1 MTNKIFL
8 RLVFLIIIAFNVNAM
23 EEFNFNITEV
33 EILENGNIF
42 KGIKKGTV
50 TSNDG
55 IILTANEF
63 IYNKALNKLNAK
75 GNVKIEDKI
84 NKYVLFTDNAIYLKD
99 ESIIITQGKSKAIDL
114 NDDMIIEGSEFT
126 YNKSL
131 NTINAKEKV
140 IIEDKIRNYKLLS
153 EDITYLRNQEK
164 IFTKGKTQA
173 LINSKYDL
181 VSKDVVFFKNN
192 MQLISNHDTRII
204 DSNKQ
209 LYNLS
214 KFVFSIDKEEL
225 KGEKILITTNYNLPK
240 SDKYFFSSGIFNLKE
255 KKYIAKNT
263 KIELHKNIFDDPEN
277 DPRLLGVSSSHKND
291 ITIINKGIFTSC
303 KKSDNCPPWSIK
315 AEKITHNKTKK
326 QLIYDNAFLR
336 LYDVPVFY
344 LPKFFHPDPSVKRQ
358 SGFLQ
363 PRFNSSNILGSSFT
377 IPYFKVLSEA
387 DDLTITPTIFDK
399 NIQMV
404 QNEYRKVTKNSN
416 LIVNFAHTNNYKSS
430 LSNKKKSIN
439 HLFTKFDLDLNLEN
453 YLSSNLFL
461 SIERTNNDNY
471 LKVFD
476 TQLEHEDN
484 SLKPDNN
491 DILVNSF
498 KLALDH
504 EEYDF
509 TVNSLI
515 YEDLKANSSDKYQYI
530 IPQYV
535 FNKTLSENFLNGSL
549 YLSSSG
555 ANDLKNTNDL
565 KSNIINDFTYSGFD
579 ILTNSGLKNNFNI
592 RVKNLNSIG
601 KDNSNY
607 KSSPQIELMSIAE
620 ITSSLPMMKED
631 EKYKNFLT
639 PKFSLRFNPG
649 DMKNY
654 ASSEKKMDVSNIFNL
669 NRIGLEDSFEAGR
682 SLTVGIDYKVE
693 NLENINKYFDLKLAT
708 VFRDKEENFIPKST
722 TINKKNSNIY
732 GQILNNFSENFN
744 LNYNFSVAD
753 DLKSLQ
759 YNNIGAELKIN
770 NFITSFNYIKESGDI
785 GSSNLIGNTTEYRFN
800 DQNFVTFSTRRNRE
814 INLTEY
820 YDLVYEYKND
830 CLIAGVKYKKSY
842 YEDNDIKPSENLL
855 FTISFVPLTNYEYAA
870 DDLVN

>member
-1 MTNKIFL
+1 MFL
-8 RLVFLIIIAFNVNAM
+8 NANAV
-23 EEFNFNITEV
+23 EEFNFDITEV

-42 KGIKKGTV
+42 KGIKKGTI

-55 IILTANEF
+55 IILNANEF
-63 IYNKALNKLNAK
+63 IYNKTLNKLNAK
-75 GNVKIEDKI
+75 GNVVIEDKI
-84 NKYVLFTDNAIYLKD
+84 NKYVISADNATYLKN
-99 ESIIITQGKSKAIDL
+99 ENIILTQGKSKAIDL
-114 NDDMIIEGSEFT
+114 NDDMIIEGDEFT
-126 YNKSL
+126 YNKTL
-131 NTINAKEKV
+131 NTINAKKKV

-173 LINSKYDL
+173 LINSKYNFE
-181 VSKDVVFFKNN
+181 SKNVVFLKKI
-192 MQLISNHDTRII
+192 MQLSSNQTTKII
-204 DSNKQ
+204 DNNNQ

-214 KFVFSIDKEEL
+214 KFVYSIDREEL
-225 KGEKILITTNYNLPK
+225 KADKILIITNYNLPK
-240 SDKYFFSSGIFNLKE
+240 SDKYYFSSGIFNLKE
-255 KKYIAKNT
+255 KNYIGKNT
-263 KIELHKNIFDDPEN
+263 KIELHKDIFDDFKN
-277 DPRLLGVSSSHKND
+277 DPRLLGISSSHKND
-291 ITIINKGIFTSC
+291 ITTINKGIFTSC
-303 KKSDNCPPWSIK
+303 KKSDTCPPWSIK
-315 AEKITHNKTKK
+315 AEKIIHNKTKK

-363 PRFNSSNILGSSFT
+363 PRFNKSEILGSSLT
-377 IPYFKVLSEA
+377 MPYFKVFSET

-399 NIQMV
+399 NIQMI

-430 LSNKKKSIN
+430 LYNKKKSIN
-439 HLFTKFDLDLNLEN
+439 HLFSKFDLDLNLEN
-453 YLSSNLFL
+453 YLSSNLLL
-461 SIERTNNDNY
+461 SIERVNNDNY

-476 TQLEHEDN
+476 AQLEHEDN
-484 SLKPDNN
+484 TLKPANN
-491 DILVNSF
+491 DILVNKF
-498 KLALDH
+498 ELVLDH
-504 EEYDF
+504 EAFDF
-509 TVNSLI
+509 TVNSII

-530 IPQYV
+530 LPQYV

-579 ILTNSGLKNNFNI
+579 ILTNNGIKNNFNI
-592 RVKNLNSIG
+592 RVKNLNSVG

-620 ITSSLPMMKED
+620 ITSSLPMIKED

-639 PKFSLRFNPG
+639 PKFSLRFNPS

-654 ASSEKKMDVSNIFNL
+654 TSSNKKMDVSNIFNL
-669 NRIGLEDSFEAGR
+669 NRIGLGDSFEAGR

-693 NLENINKYFDLKLAT
+693 NVEDINKYFDLKLAT

-744 LNYNFSVAD
+744 LNYNFSLSN
-753 DLKSLQ
+753 DLKSFE
-759 YNNIGAELKIN
+759 YNNIGTKLKIN
-770 NFITSFNYIKESGDI
+770 NFVTSFNYIKESGDI
-785 GSSNLIGNTTEYRFN
+785 GSSNSIENITEYKFN
-800 DQNFVTFSTRRNRE
+800 EENYVTFSTRRNRE

-830 CLIAGVKYKKSY
+830 CLIAGVKFKKSY
-842 YEDNDIKPSENLL
+842 YEDTDLKPTENLL
-855 FTISFVPLTNYEYAA
+855 FTISFIPLTKYEYSA
-870 DDLVN
+870 DTLLQN